1 MNAETNPFN
10 RSFDHLEALADT
22 IGEVLEAPVTIED
35 ANHRL
40 LAYSKHDLHT
50 DAARIA
56 TIIGRRVPEN
66 VIGSLWKDGVI
77 PRLMESDEPL
87 RVKSIGE
94 VGLGDRVAVSIRKDN
109 HVLGYIWAIEAYR
122 PLDQKALYQLK
133 MAAGAAKIKLLRLQ
147 TQRRKEDEERRD
159 LFWELLT
166 GHHKTIQQA
175 NSKAQALGIRL
186 PGTFCVTVFQF
197 RSDVN
202 DTLHQQIHYIVTT
215 TQRVRPVFHVI
226 TGNQLIVLVASANAA
241 RFSADAAEFVTAFC
255 QQINDRFASPPLEA
269 GIGAV
274 YEEITSVEQS
284 YREALTVL
292 QIKAQFPA
300 ETGTI
305 VHYHELGYYR
315 YLPYFLEQKRLH
327 RYENPCLR
335 RLRAYDR
342 EHHANLLETLEMFL
356 AAGGNAKEAAD
367 ALHVHTNTLAY
378 RLKRIADIGGID
390 FTNTDQRIT
399 LFLDIKTDKWSGS
412 PETL

>member
-22 IGEVLEAPVTIED
+22 IGEVLQAAVTIED

-40 LAYSKHDLHT
+40 LAYSKHDLQT

-77 PRLMESDEPL
+77 PRLMETDEPI

-94 VGLGDRVAVSIRKDN
+94 VGLGDRVAVAIRKDN
-109 HVLGYIWAIEAYR
+109 QVLGYIWALEVYR
-122 PLDQKALYQLK
+122 PLDDNALLQLK
-133 MAAGAAKIKLLRLQ
+133 LAAGAAKIKLLRLQ

-159 LFWELLT
+159 FFWELLT
-166 GHHKTIQQA
+166 GHHKTLPHA
-175 NSKAQALGIRL
+175 RAKAETLGIRL
-186 PGTFCVTVFQF
+186 PETFCVVVFQF
-197 RSDVN
+197 RSEVN
-202 DTLHQQIHYIVTT
+202 DTLQQQIHYMVTT
-215 TQRVRPVFHVI
+215 TQRVRPIFHVI
-226 TGNQLIVLVASANAA
+226 SGNQLIVLVASANSA
-241 RFSADAAEFVTAFC
+241 RFSADAADFVSAFF
-255 QQINDRFASPPLEA
+255 QQIEDRFGSSPLEA

-274 YEEITSVEQS
+274 YEEITAVEQS
-284 YREALTVL
+284 YREALTLL

-327 RYENPCLR
+327 RYENPSLR

-342 EHHANLLETLEMFL
+342 EHHANLLETLEIFL
-356 AAGGNAKEAAD
+356 ATGGNAKDAAD
-367 ALHVHTNTLAY
+367 LLHVHTNTLSY
-378 RLKRIADIGGID
+378 RLKRIADIGAID
-390 FTNTDQRIT
+390 FTNIDQKIT
-399 LFLDIKTDKWSGS
+399 LFLDLKTDKWSGS
-412 PETL
+412 PGYL